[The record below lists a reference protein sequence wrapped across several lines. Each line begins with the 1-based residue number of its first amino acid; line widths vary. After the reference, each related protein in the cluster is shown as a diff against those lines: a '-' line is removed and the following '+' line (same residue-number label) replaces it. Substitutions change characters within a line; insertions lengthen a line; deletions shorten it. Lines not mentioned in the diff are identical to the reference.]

1 MEIGKSPGISPG
13 QFLSPS
19 GVAVDSDGNI
29 LVASHYF
36 VQKFSPTGQFLQQAG
51 GTNPQAAPFTI
62 ESPRCL
68 AIGKNGRIYITEQQK
83 NRVTIL
89 NSDLS
94 FYKRFTDADKMLGSG
109 HLNMPQGLA
118 VNSKGNVYIADM
130 MNHAVQVFDSEGE
143 FQFRFGKMGA
153 GPGCTTSPSAIT
165 IDSNDNVY
173 VGTGGCSISIFDSS
187 GNFVRSFGEYGSE
200 VGKFSTIRA
209 LHIDSN
215 EILYVGEWQS
225 NRIQLFQ

>member
-1 MEIGKSPGISPG
+1 MEIGKDPGISPG
-13 QFLSPS
+13 QFMSPS

-51 GTNPQAAPFTI
+51 GTNPQASFII
-62 ESPRCL
+62 ESPRGL
-68 AIGKNGRIYITEQQK
+68 AIGENGRVYISEQQK

-109 HLNMPQGLA
+109 HLNMPQGVA
-118 VNSKGNVYIADM
+118 VNSKGTVYIVDM
-130 MNHAVQVFDSEGE
+130 MNHAVQVFNSEGE
-143 FQFRFGKMGA
+143 FQFRFGKMGT
-153 GPGCTTSPSAIT
+153 GPGGTTSPSAIT

-173 VGTGGCSISIFDSS
+173 VGTGGCSICIFDAA
-187 GNFVRSFGEYGSE
+187 GKFVRSFGEYGSE
-200 VGKFSTIRA
+200 VGKFNMIRA
-209 LHIDSN
+209 LHIDCRG
-215 EILYVGEWQS
+215 ILYVGEWSS
-225 NRIQLFQ
+225 NRIQLFR